1 MHFGQKL
8 DDTLLSSRLTMWD
21 IKTVEKLM
29 LHISPIDQYPPAAT
43 ALAVLLVTL
52 STAFWLWP
60 REDEGAVPYTAP
72 GSNLIQCYCPANG
85 KLLGVVNPA
94 SPAAIDR
101 SIAKA
106 QEAQVEWA
114 KTSFAQRRRVLQT
127 LLRYILDNQ
136 SSISTAACLDSGKT
150 RIDSSFGE
158 ILVTVEKLKWTILHG
173 EKALRSERR
182 PTNLLMCYKV
192 NEVRWEPL
200 GVVAACVSWNYP
212 FHNFMGPVISSIFA
226 GNGIVIKGSENTA
239 WSSTYFTSIVRS
251 ALQACGHSPA
261 LVQSIICWPSVAPH
275 LTSHPGISHITFI
288 GSKSVA
294 HAVAASAA
302 KSLTP
307 VCVELGGKDAA
318 IILDDVPDIEKV
330 ASILLRGVFQSAGQ
344 NCIGIERIVACQ
356 GIYQQLTTILEPRV
370 KALRLGS
377 TLDEDGDN
385 VDVGA
390 MISNN
395 NFDRLEALIADATR
409 KGARCLV
416 GGKRY
421 IHPRYPQG
429 HYFEPTLLVD
439 VTPDMAI
446 SQEET
451 FAPIC
456 VVMKARGVDNAI
468 QISNSTNYGLG
479 ASVFGRSRRDL
490 GKVVQASKSGMVS
503 VNDFAVYYA
512 VQLPFGGVKG
522 SGKSPLVYPAL
533 TASS

>member
-1 MHFGQKL
+1 
-8 DDTLLSSRLTMWD
+8 
-21 IKTVEKLM
+21 
-29 LHISPIDQYPPAAT
+29 
-43 ALAVLLVTL
+43 
-52 STAFWLWP
+52 
-60 REDEGAVPYTAP
+60 
-72 GSNLIQCYCPANG
+72 
-85 KLLGVVNPA
+85 
-94 SPAAIDR
+94 
-101 SIAKA
+101 
-106 QEAQVEWA
+106 
-114 KTSFAQRRRVLQT
+114 
-127 LLRYILDNQ
+127 
-136 SSISTAACLDSGKT
+136 
-150 RIDSSFGE
+150 
-158 ILVTVEKLKWTILHG
+158 
-173 EKALRSERR
+173 
-182 PTNLLMCYKV
+182 
-192 NEVRWEPL
+192 
-200 GVVAACVSWNYP
+200 
-212 FHNFMGPVISSIFA
+212 MGPVISAIFA

-239 WSSTYFTSIVRS
+239 WSSTYFTNIVRS

-294 HAVAASAA
+294 HAVATSAA

-318 IILDDVPDIEKV
+318 IILDDVSDIEKV

-356 GIYQQLTTILEPRV
+356 GIYQKLLKILEPRV

-390 MISNN
+390 MISSN
-395 NFDRLEALIADATR
+395 NFDKLEQLIADATR

-416 GGKRY
+416 GGRRY
-421 IHPRYPQG
+421 IHPRYPRG

-456 VVMKARGVDNAI
+456 VVMKAKDVDNAI
-468 QISNSTNYGLG
+468 QIANSTNYGLG

-490 GKVVQASKSGMVS
+490 EKVVGASRSGMVS

-522 SGKSPLVYPAL
+522 SGNHPFPLFTWTCLP
-533 TASS
+533 TSS